1 MKPSEIANLFKQ
13 PGEKRYDHFLQFVS
27 EGKQAFGLSDEE
39 GWALL
44 GDDNDQDILPLF
56 PSALLAE
63 SFRKAAGYE
72 SYQVEKID
80 LEDLFDWLE
89 EMETDGMM
97 VAILPNSRLEGAI
110 VEPLQLKQDL
120 QARLDKNN

>member
-13 PGEKRYDHFLQFVS
+13 PGEKRYAYFLQNVR
-27 EGKQAFGLSDEE
+27 EGKAAFGISDEE

-63 SFRKAAGYE
+63 TFRKAAGYDE
-72 SYQVEKID
+72 YAVEKVEW
-80 LEDLFDWLE
+80 EDLLEWLD
-89 EMETDGMM
+89 EMETDSMM
-97 VAILPNSRLEGAI
+97 VAILPNTRFEGAI
-110 VEPLQLKQDL
+110 VEPSMLKNDL
-120 QARLDKNN
+120 QQL

>member
-13 PGEKRYDHFLQFVS
+13 PGEKRYAYFLQTVS
-27 EGKQAFGLSDEE
+27 EDRQAFGISDEE

-56 PSALLAE
+56 SSALLAE
-63 SFRKAAGYE
+63 AFRKSAGYE
-72 SYQVEKID
+72 EYRVEKIE
-80 LEDLFDWLE
+80 LEDLLDWLE
-89 EMETDGMM
+89 EMETDHMM

-110 VEPLQLKQDL
+110 VEPLQLKEDL
-120 QARLDKNN
+120 QSRLEKNN

>member
-13 PGEKRYDHFLQFVS
+13 PGEKRYAYFLETVAGSRQV
-27 EGKQAFGLSDEE
+27 FGLSDEE

-63 SFRKAAGYE
+63 TFRKSVGYE
-72 SYQVEKID
+72 GFQVEKVD
-80 LEDLFDWLE
+80 WEELMDWLE
-89 EMETDGMM
+89 DMETEGMM

-110 VEPLQLKQDL
+110 LEPLQLKNDL
-120 QARLDKNN
+120 QGQAL

>member
-1 MKPSEIANLFKQ
+1 M
-13 PGEKRYDHFLQFVS
+13 G
-27 EGKQAFGLSDEE
+27 EGKQAFGLADDE

-44 GDDNDQDILPLF
+44 GDDDDQDILPLF

-63 SFRKAAGYE
+63 TFRKAGGYE
-72 SYQVEKID
+72 DFQVEKIE
-80 LEDLFDWLE
+80 LEDLFDWLN

-110 VEPLQLKQDL
+110 VEPSQLKNDL
-120 QARLDKNN
+120 QGYQL